1 MIGGNLFS
9 RFPTVMSPWQWG
21 FVIVTVSLAIWL
33 IVWLRSYFREDA
45 DDADETLEMLTQ
57 FRKLHHEGGLSDDE
71 FRLIRSRLTR
81 KVQAANVTGQTEPKV
96 IAVDSRELISSDA
109 RCEAPN
115 QSPDKHAMTEELEMS
130 ERMPDKETE

>member
-1 MIGGNLFS
+1 MINWNSFQ
-9 RFPTVMSPWQWG
+9 RFPSVMAPWQWG
-21 FVIVTVSLAIWL
+21 FVIVAFSLAIWT
-33 IVWLRSYFREDA
+33 IIRLRSHFREDA
-45 DDADETLEMLTQ
+45 DDADVTLEMLTQ
-57 FRKLHHEGGLSDDE
+57 FRELHQEGGLSDDE